1 MQKSNKY
8 LFFIIILLLIIIT
21 AGVFIERK
29 NSSSKKFEI
38 GILSEQLKVK
48 NQQLAKIQKL
58 RQKILIY
65 RMSLMMDFWFDTA
78 IFNKS
83 INEKLTF
90 SKFKTQD
97 ILFSKNGYA
106 LGSSYLEFND
116 NKIYLASETN
126 ICLLRI

>member
-48 NQQLAKIQKL
+48 NQQLAKIQKKLSAKDINLQDVINDGFL
-58 RQKILIY
+58 R
-65 RMSLMMDFWFDTA
+65 FDTA

-97 ILFSKNGYA
+97 ILFSKMVILWVA
-106 LGSSYLEFND
+106 L
-116 NKIYLASETN
+116 I
-126 ICLLRI
+126 

>member
-48 NQQLAKIQKL
+48 NQQLAKIQK
-58 RQKILIY
+58 KIKRKRY
-65 RMSLMMDFWFDTA
+65 
-78 IFNKS
+78 
-83 INEKLTF
+83 
-90 SKFKTQD
+90 
-97 ILFSKNGYA
+97 
-106 LGSSYLEFND
+106 
-116 NKIYLASETN
+116 
-126 ICLLRI
+126 